1 MRLGKEREEV
11 SVVADQ
17 IGSPTYVADLNVMI
31 NKLIHTSLY
40 GTYHVSNRG
49 SCSWFEFAKK
59 NIFVCEYESE
69 CVTSF
74 NRRIWGCSSK
84 AEIFYFPTQHAAIKW
99 FLQMPSWEEGLERFF
114 IETKSH

>member
-17 IGSPTYVADLNVMI
+17 IGSPTYVADLNIMI

-59 NIFVCEYESE
+59 IFSYANMKVDVLPVSTEEFGSAAARPKYSIFQHNMLRLNGF
-69 CVTSF
+69 TNAF
-74 NRRIWGCSSK
+74 LGRRIR
-84 AEIFYFPTQHAAIKW
+84 A
-99 FLQMPSWEEGLERFF
+99 FL
-114 IETKSH
+114 